1 MNFRFE
7 EKLKLNNNKLHQF
20 KEWLNKNNF
29 KEIYETREVYSIY
42 YDNNLFQTYVDS
54 NEGVVPRSK
63 LRIRTYN
70 FTSFLENKFNIEIK
84 NSLNYGRL
92 KSSKKLENIRNSL
105 KFGIYLKNYGF
116 CYPKIIVKY
125 QRTYFNFK
133 NVRITLDNNIEFKK
147 YNKFLHKG
155 KFYNKCNLIVA
166 EIKYSSK
173 NQLSK
178 LFDELPFEKTRFS
191 KYCIGLETLNLI

>member
-7 EKLKLNNNKLHQF
+7 EKLKLNSNKLQEF
-20 KEWLNKNNF
+20 KEWLIKNNF
-29 KEIYETREVYSIY
+29 QEVYESREVYSIY
-42 YDNNLFQTYVDS
+42 YDTNLYQTYSDS

-70 FTSFLENKFNIEIK
+70 FKSLFENKFNLEIK
-84 NSLNYGRL
+84 NSLNFGRL
-92 KSSKKLENIRNSL
+92 KSSNKLKNIQNSL
-105 KFGIYLKNYGF
+105 KFGLYLKNYGF

-125 QRTYFNFK
+125 KRTYFNFK
-133 NVRITLDNNIEFKK
+133 NIRITLDKNIEFQEYSNFSYKK
-147 YNKFLHKG
+147 AFN
-155 KFYNKCNLIVA
+155 NSCNLIVA

-178 LFDELPFEKTRFS
+178 FFDELPFEKTRFS